1 MEELYKIV
9 QFYNQESIHK
19 LFTLKKPYYTQWS
32 NFINKKKPYQTKI
45 LYQYLHLKNQTFYD
59 KEKFSYTTNHCICLN
74 QHHNLFFKSAF
85 FVLTYIPKLNSIII
99 WLIRNNCN
107 IIKTHSFICIK
118 SWWQTLN
125 TFSWNPK
132 LISRK
137 FQ

>member
-32 NFINKKKPYQTKI
+32 NSINKKKP
-45 LYQYLHLKNQTFYD
+45 LDKNTLSIFTSKKQTFYD
-59 KEKFSYTTNHCICLN
+59 KEKFSFTTNHCICLN
-74 QHHNLFFKSAF
+74 QHQNLFFKSAF
-85 FVLTYIPKLNSIII
+85 FVLIYMPKLNSIII
-99 WLIRNNCN
+99 CFIRNKCS